1 MAGVAVVTDSTSS
14 LADAAAD
21 RAGIVVISLNVVIDG
36 RSQPESR
43 VDPRVVAAALRAGKR
58 VTTSRPSPQ
67 AFAAVYDALAA
78 AGHDN
83 VVSVHLSTKM
93 SGTCEAA
100 EVAAQGASISVRVV
114 DSGSLGMVTGFA
126 ALSGAESARAGANP
140 AEVAATVR
148 ARAQQSTMYF
158 CVDNLE
164 YLRRGGRIKAG
175 AALIGSALSVK
186 PLMTIA
192 DGEIRPYER
201 TRTTSKALA
210 RLQELSLTALGRAAS
225 RSTAVDI
232 AVHHLDRRDAAE
244 RLASQLAGRV
254 DIPGEVVISELSPVV
269 GSHVGPG
276 TVGVVIAPRP

>member
-14 LADAAAD
+14 LARTAAT
-21 RAGIVVISLNVVIDG
+21 RAGIAVISLQVVIDG
-36 RSQPESR
+36 ESRPESE
-43 VDPRVVAAALRAGKR
+43 VDRLLVATALREGKQ

-67 AFAAVYDALAA
+67 AFSAVYESLAV
-78 AGHDN
+78 AGHEE
-83 VVSVHLSTKM
+83 VVSVHLSARI

-100 EVAAQGASISVRVV
+100 EVAAREASVPVTVV

-126 ALSGAESARAGANP
+126 ALSGAECALAGGSA

-148 ARAQQSTMYF
+148 TRALASTIYF
-158 CVDNLE
+158 YVHNLD

-201 TRTTSKALA
+201 VRTASKALA
-210 RLQELSLTALGRAAS
+210 RLKELGLAALARGAS
-225 RSTAVDI
+225 QSRGVDV
-232 AVHHLDRRDAAE
+232 AVHHLDNREAAE
-244 RLASQLAGRV
+244 RLAGELTGRV
-254 DIPGEVVISELSPVV
+254 RTHSEVVIAELSAVV
-269 GSHVGPG
+269 GGHVGPG
-276 TVGVVIAPRP
+276 TIGVVIAPRP